1 MLRIVL
7 EQAAR
12 VALLMVLALAC
23 APSRVPQPPSGQP
36 PRPAVYQPA
45 KVPSE
50 AGWGALPGDKLA
62 GARPVAVS
70 NGPLL
75 SYRHANKLYLVDLS
89 RSLKPQTLLE
99 PASLNVLD
107 RLDHDHLLVQ
117 TPALACFEMSTGRLL
132 PLSEKRV
139 KPISL
144 NDDRLIYLDGE
155 HLVCRSPHEPPRTL
169 ARRKIVAFL
178 GEDEEALYAWT
189 GSELY
194 RVEKSG
200 QGETLLGG
208 RPAASVALSPDH
220 TRLAMGSVAGGKGQV
235 EVIELATSRLLA
247 RRTGLPL
254 QLDPGS
260 QQPPQLQLGWMDPD
274 TVRYSVSELTRER
287 DPEFFSDRSRE
298 QPLGYFRWRDLNLT
312 GGQETDQGRYSRL
325 GLRHRPPIPEALRE
339 ERVIQRDELRLWLP
353 DPNLLGGASIIS
365 QDGLWAALRLK
376 RSLFLLDQEGTL
388 HELAQGPVR
397 DLVFLPA
404 VGQVPWTPAKEAG
417 TGRSS
422 LFFERTLRFH
432 EARWSREAGFRRH
445 EEWTFRREDTNRC
458 ESPRHAKVPPQP
470 APARLQQALLDR
482 RGPRDHAHLPSGGRA
497 ARVRCLPPPVR
508 P

>member
-1 MLRIVL
+1 MK
-7 EQAAR
+7 ATW
-12 VALLMVLALAC
+12 VALFIALALAC
-23 APSRVPQPPSGQP
+23 APSGAPQPPSGQP
-36 PRPAVYQPA
+36 PRPTVYEPA
-45 KVPSE
+45 EVPSE
-50 AGWGALPGDKLA
+50 ASWGDLPGERLT

-70 NGPLL
+70 SGPLL
-75 SYRHANKLYLVDLS
+75 TYRHASTLYLIDLS
-89 RSLKPQTLLE
+89 RSLKPQPLLE

-132 PLSEKRV
+132 PLSEQRV
-139 KPISL
+139 KPVSL
-144 NDDRLIYLDGE
+144 NVDRLIYLDGE
-155 HLVCRSPHEPPRTL
+155 HLVYRSPHEPPRTL
-169 ARRKIVAFL
+169 ARRKILAFL

-200 QGETLLGG
+200 EGETLLGG

-220 TRLAMGSVAGGKGQV
+220 TRMAIGSVAGSEGQV

-254 QLDPGS
+254 QLDPRS

-298 QPLGYFRWRDLNLT
+298 QPIGYFRWRDLNLAT
-312 GGQETDQGRYSRL
+312 GQETDQGRYSRL

-353 DPNLLGGASIIS
+353 DPNLLGAASIIS

-376 RSLFLLDQEGTL
+376 GSLFLLDREGTL

-432 EARWSREAGFRRH
+432 EARWSREGGFRH
-445 EEWTFRREDTNRC
+445 TRRVELSQGGHQQVRIDRN
-458 ESPRHAKVPPQP
+458 AKVPPPP
-470 APARLQQALLDR
+470 APARLEQALLDR
-482 RGPRDHAHLPSGGRA
+482 RGPRDHAHLPTGSRA
-497 ARVRCLPPPVR
+497 ARVRRLPPPVR